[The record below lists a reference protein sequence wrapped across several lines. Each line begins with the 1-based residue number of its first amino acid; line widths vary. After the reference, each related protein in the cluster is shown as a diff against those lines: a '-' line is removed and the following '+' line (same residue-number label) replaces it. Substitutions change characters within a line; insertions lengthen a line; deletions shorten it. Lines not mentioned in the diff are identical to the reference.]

1 MSYSREV
8 HLAGEVLDRAW
19 PVCAFFN
26 NREESY
32 RILLPFI
39 KEGFEQGNR
48 AAHILGPGEREEH
61 VRCLE
66 QADINVAEAEQ
77 RNQLVIRSWD
87 NTYLRD
93 GYFDVDRQ
101 IALIEELLADGKARG
116 FELTRLIARMEWA
129 LQDLPA
135 VSQFVEYEVHLNQAL
150 QQKYDGVVCWTYDLS
165 KFSASMIMDVLRTHP
180 VVLIGEVLH
189 RNAFFVSPEELL
201 RELRDRPNP
210 DNAGAGEESG
220 Q

>member
-1 MSYSREV
+1 MVNSREV
-8 HLAGEVLDRAW
+8 HLAGEVLDPAR

-26 NREESY
+26 NWEESY

-48 AAHILGPGEREEH
+48 AAHILGRGEREEY
-61 VRCLE
+61 VRRLE
-66 QADINVAEAEQ
+66 EAGINVAEAVQ
-77 RNQLVIRSWD
+77 KNQLVIRSWD

-93 GYFDVDRQ
+93 GYIDVDRQ

-116 FELTRLIARMEWA
+116 FELTRLVVRMEWA
-129 LQDLPA
+129 LQDLPPVNQIA
-135 VSQFVEYEVHLNQAL
+135 EYEVRLNQTL
-150 QQKYDGVVCWTYDLS
+150 QKYNGVVCWTYDLS
-165 KFSASMIMDVLRTHP
+165 KFSASMIMDILRTHP

-189 RNAFFVSPEELL
+189 RNGFFVSPEELL
-201 RELRDRPNP
+201 RELRERPSP
-210 DNAGAGEESG
+210 YKADAGGESG

>member
-1 MSYSREV
+1 MANSREI

-61 VRCLE
+61 VRRLE
-66 QADINVAEAEQ
+66 EAGINVADAEQ
-77 RNQLVIRSWD
+77 KDQLVIRSWD

-93 GYFDVDRQ
+93 VGFDVARQ
-101 IALIEELLADGKARG
+101 IALIEGLLADGKARG

-135 VSQFVEYEVHLNQAL
+135 VNQIVEFEVHLNQML
-150 QQKYDGVVCWTYDLS
+150 QQKYDDVVCWTYDLS
-165 KFSASMIMDVLRTHP
+165 KFSASMIMDILRTHP
-180 VVLIGEVLH
+180 VVLIAEVLH

-201 RELRDRPNP
+201 RELRKRPSS
-210 DNAGAGEESG
+210 DNADAGGESG